1 MSAPFDTLQL
11 ARGFEA
17 AGFPLDQASKM
28 AEAVAA
34 ATIGAD
40 LATKADL
47 AALAGNTKRDLRELE
62 QRLLIRLSAAMV
74 VVAGVLFGALHYWP
88 PAPSPTA
95 PPPVAHP
102 ASLVLPR

>member
-28 AEAVAA
+28 AEAVAQ

-40 LATKADL
+40 LATK
-47 AALAGNTKRDLRELE
+47 RDLRDLGKD
-62 QRLLIRLSAAMV
+62 LKLWLGTLMV
-74 VVAGVLFGALHYWP
+74 VVATLLFAALHYIP
-88 PAPSPTA
+88 PAHGEPFNWDA
-95 PPPVAHP
+95 YHAP
-102 ASLVLPR
+102 ASGPTRLLAL